1 MKQHHELAPSKDLI
15 SWKRLKTFTRGIE
28 KKKKKKQNGER
39 DRHLDG
45 KLEQPNLSKSKRNGQ
60 IGRSVIIHSKVF
72 PGKATNWM
80 MWRRDKRR
88 N

>member
-1 MKQHHELAPSKDLI
+1 M
-15 SWKRLKTFTRGIE
+15 E
-28 KKKKKKQNGER
+28 KVENFHKGDREKKKKKQNGER